1 MAQQLTIK
9 QIAEKAGVSV
19 GTVDRILHN
28 RGSVSSEALK
38 AVQDV
43 LRTCNYRKNIHRS
56 ATAFKKTGK
65 SISLAVAIPYSN
77 EGEYWDLVKKGIN
90 RGLTEYGDITI
101 DCKFAHFNQ
110 FDLFSFR
117 EAYNSILKNS
127 FDAVIIAPIF
137 VDETREFCKKLDKNG
152 EGKTPYVF
160 VDGSIQDCNPI
171 GSYMADQG
179 ACGRLMARM
188 IDAFTPDKA
197 EVAIFL
203 PKRVGT
209 LLSNNSILRT
219 KSFREYYSTINP
231 DRILKEGY
239 YSSDSP
245 ENNIQE
251 IKQFLCENPMVKGI
265 AVMIST
271 GYMISDALAAENIT
285 DICVGGYD
293 ATHGNV
299 RCIKEDSL
307 TFIINQHPEQQGFNC
322 LESILHYLLYGS
334 KDDNTQETLSI
345 DVVLK
350 ENI

>member
-43 LRTCNYRKNIHRS
+43 LRTYNYRKNIHRS

-110 FDLFSFR
+110 FDSFSCR
-117 EAYNSILKNS
+117 EAYNSILEGPFS
-127 FDAVIIAPIF
+127 AAIIAPTF
-137 VDETREFCKKLDKNG
+137 VEETKEFCKKLDRD
-152 EGKTPYVF
+152 GKYPYVF
-160 VDGSIQDCNPI
+160 VDGNIQDCKPV
-171 GSYMADQG
+171 GSYMADQK

-188 IDAFTPDKA
+188 IDAFTPADA

-209 LLSNNSILRT
+209 LMSNNSILRT
-219 KSFREYYSTINP
+219 SFFREYYSAINP
-231 DRILKEGY
+231 DRVLKEGY
-239 YSSDSP
+239 YSSGNT

-251 IKQFLCENPMVKGI
+251 IKQFISENPKVKGI

-271 GYMISDALAAENIT
+271 GYMISDALAAENRS

-293 ATHGNV
+293 ATDGNV

-322 LESILHYLLYGS
+322 VESLLHYLLYGS
-334 KDDNTQETLSI
+334 KDDNAKETLPI

-350 ENI
+350 ENIL